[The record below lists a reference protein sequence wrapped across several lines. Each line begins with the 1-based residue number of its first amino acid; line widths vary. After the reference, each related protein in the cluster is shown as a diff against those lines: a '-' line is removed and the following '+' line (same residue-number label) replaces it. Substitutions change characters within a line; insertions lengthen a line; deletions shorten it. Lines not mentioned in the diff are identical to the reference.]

1 MYITVKELANAI
13 NTKQHIKT
21 GDIIRII
28 TVMIIDNRE
37 IHYQVLDN
45 VGNFEYYNEDS
56 VPVSVVKLMNYNK
69 PVKAW
74 KRENKQF
81 FQYRF

>member
-1 MYITVKELANAI
+1 MYITVSQLANAI
-13 NTKQHIKT
+13 NKKEYIKT
-21 GDIIRII
+21 GDIIKII
-28 TVMIIDNRE
+28 TVMVVDNNR

-45 VGNFEYYNEDS
+45 LGNFEYYNEDS
-56 VPVSVVKLMNYNK
+56 VPVSIVKLMNYNK
-69 PVKAW
+69 PVKTW

>member
-1 MYITVKELANAI
+1 MYITVSQLANAI
-13 NTKQHIKT
+13 NSKQHIKT
-21 GDIIRII
+21 GDIIRVI

-45 VGNFEYYNEDS
+45 LGNIEYYNEYS

-69 PVKAW
+69 PDKTW
-74 KRENKQF
+74 TRENKQF
-81 FQYRF
+81 YQYHF